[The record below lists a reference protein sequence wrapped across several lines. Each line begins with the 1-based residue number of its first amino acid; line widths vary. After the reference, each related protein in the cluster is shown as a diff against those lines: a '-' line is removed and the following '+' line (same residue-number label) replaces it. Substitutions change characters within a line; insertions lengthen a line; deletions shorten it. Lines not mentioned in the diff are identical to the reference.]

1 MGRATY
7 CGIVKYITPYNIY
20 PMPEIRVALAGVG
33 NCASALVQGV
43 QYYSTTKD
51 RTGLAHPVLGGYG
64 VEDIKFVAAF
74 DVSEKKVGKDLGEAI
89 YAPPNNTI
97 RLFDKLRLGISVRRG
112 PTLDGLGRYP
122 RQIIKESA
130 ESPTDIVDE
139 LKQAHA
145 DVLINYVPVG
155 SSQAAQTYAQAALE
169 AGIGFINAMPVFIAS
184 DPKWA
189 KRFEEKGLP
198 VAGDDIMSQIGATV
212 LHKTLVK
219 LMADRG
225 VKVDETYQLN
235 VGGDM
240 DFMNML
246 EEERLKDKRESK
258 TSAVRAMTKYSV
270 PTRIGPSDYIPFLE
284 NKKICY
290 IWAKGRYFGGTP
302 VTVEL
307 KLDVTD
313 APDSGGSMVD
323 IIRAVKIGLDRKIAG
338 PLVSAS
344 AYTFKHPP
352 IQMPYE
358 EAEKRMLD
366 FADGKLP
373 R

>member
-1 MGRATY
+1 
-7 CGIVKYITPYNIY
+7 
-20 PMPEIRVALAGVG
+20 MPEIRVALAGVG

-43 QYYSTTKD
+43 QYYSKTKD
-51 RTGLAHPVLGGYG
+51 TIGLAHPVLGGYR

-74 DVSEKKVGKDLGEAI
+74 DVNEAKVGRDLGEAI
-89 YAPPNNTI
+89 HAKPNNTI
-97 RLFDKLRLGISVRRG
+97 RLYDDLELGVKVSRG

-122 RQIIKESA
+122 RKVVSEASD
-130 ESPTDIVDE
+130 PPVDVIQE
-139 LKQAHA
+139 LKRSRA
-145 DVLINYVPVG
+145 DILINYVPVG
-155 SSQAAQTYAQAALE
+155 STRAAQAYAEAALE
-169 AGIGFINAMPVFIAS
+169 AGVAFINAMPVFIAS
-184 DPKWA
+184 DERWA
-189 KRFEEKGLP
+189 KKFEERGLP
-198 VAGDDIMSQIGATV
+198 VAGDDVMSQIGATV

-225 VKVDETYQLN
+225 VRIDETYQLN

-258 TSAVRAMTKYSV
+258 TSAVRAMTSYPV

-284 NKKICY
+284 NEKVCY
-290 IWAKGRYFGGTP
+290 IWAKGRYFAGTP
-302 VTVEL
+302 VTIEL

-323 IIRAVKIGLDRKIAG
+323 AIRAVKVALDRGVAG

-352 IQMPYE
+352 VQMPYD
-358 EAEKRMLD
+358 EAERKLLD
-366 FADGKLP
+366 FVEGKLP
-373 R
+373 RRRPCRSPRASRIRAP